1 MSIPRHALFIVCPV
15 SGFQNQEFSFSLPS
29 PAYVI
34 PLAFSTGRKR
44 LPKRLR
50 TEPGDRNLNMLDK
63 SKKIKEEEKA
73 VLVGLVHKDQT
84 EAQVNEYLDELAFLA
99 ETAGAEA
106 MKRFTQKLPHPDSR
120 TFVGKGKLEEIR
132 QYVQAKEVQIV
143 IFDDELS
150 GAQINNIEKALG
162 VKTIDR
168 SDLILDIFARRA
180 KTAQA
185 RAQVELAQYQYILP
199 RLRGMWKHLE
209 RLGGG
214 IGTRGPGETEIET
227 DRRIVRDKISLLKK
241 KLAEIDKQ
249 AYTQRKDRGEF
260 IRVALVGYTN
270 VGKST
275 LMNLLSKRDVFAEN
289 KLFAT
294 LDTTTSKVVYENTPF
309 LLSDTVGFIRKLPH
323 HLVESFKSTLDEVR
337 EADILL
343 HVVDV
348 SHPGYEEQIAVVNKT
363 LQELGAAEKP
373 VLTIFNKMDLYE
385 QITFDEWLEEETKK
399 EILHDL
405 YDRWQGETGGNAVF
419 VSATERRNL
428 DGLRRTI
435 LDKVRK
441 LYRVRYPYKTDFFY
455 GEEGEMSDQ

>member
-1 MSIPRHALFIVCPV
+1 MIDKR
-15 SGFQNQEFSFSLPS
+15 N
-29 PAYVI
+29 VI
-34 PLAFSTGRKR
+34 QK
-44 LPKRLR
+44 
-50 TEPGDRNLNMLDK
+50 
-63 SKKIKEEEKA
+63 EEKA

-84 EAQVNEYLDELAFLA
+84 EQQVQEYLDELAFLA
-99 ETAGAEA
+99 ETAGAVTV
-106 MKRFTQKLPHPDSR
+106 KRFIQKLPHPDSR
-120 TFVGKGKLEEIR
+120 TFVGKGKLEEIKE
-132 QYVQAKEVQIV
+132 YVQGKDIRII

-150 GAQINNIEKALG
+150 GAQINNIEKATE

-185 RAQVELAQYQYILP
+185 KAQVELAQYQYILP

-227 DRRIVRDKISLLKK
+227 DRRIVRDKISLLRKR
-241 KLAEIDKQ
+241 LAEIDKQ
-249 AYTQRKDRGEF
+249 AFTQRKDRGEF

-275 LMNLLSKRDVFAEN
+275 IMNLLSKRDVFAEN

-294 LDTTTSKVVYENTPF
+294 LDTTTSKVVFETTPF

-343 HVVDV
+343 HVVDI
-348 SHPGYEEQIAVVNKT
+348 SHTAYEDQLGVVNKT
-363 LQELGAAEKP
+363 LQELNAFDKP
-373 VLTIFNKMDLYE
+373 TLTIFNKMDLYE
-385 QITFDEWLEEETKK
+385 EKTFDEWLEEHTKK
-399 EILHDL
+399 EILEDL
-405 YDRWQGETGGNAVF
+405 YERWQRETNGNAVF
-419 VSATERRNL
+419 VSAIEKRNL
-428 DGLRRTI
+428 DTLRNTI
-435 LDKVRK
+435 LQKVRE
-441 LYRVRYPYKTDFFY
+441 LYRIRYPYKTEFIY
-455 GEEGEMSDQ
+455 